1 MSKRNVVKVKIE
13 DIKLDYAQD
22 IQPYQSPEQKKE
34 IEKKV
39 VQLQK
44 DGQLKPIKLYDD
56 YKIRDGHL
64 RLFAAKKLGWTEMDA
79 TIESYPKE
87 F

>member
-1 MSKRNVVKVKIE
+1 MSKKNIVKVKIE

-39 VQLQK
+39 VQLRK
-44 DGQLKPIKLYDD
+44 DGQLKPISLECD
-56 YKIRDGHL
+56 IF
-64 RLFAAKKLGWTEMDA
+64 LF
-79 TIESYPKE
+79 
-87 F
+87 